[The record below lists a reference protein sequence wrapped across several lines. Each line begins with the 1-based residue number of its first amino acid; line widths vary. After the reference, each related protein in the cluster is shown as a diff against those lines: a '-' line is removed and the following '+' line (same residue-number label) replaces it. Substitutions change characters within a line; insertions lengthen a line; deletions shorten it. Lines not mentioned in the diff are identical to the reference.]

1 MKKQI
6 IEEAPYYFDWR
17 HNTPIEQIKKDIVEL
32 EKLGVTSI
40 YFGTEDIEVQA
51 NINAYIERMETDEEY
66 EERIIQESE
75 MYERQKRNDL
85 AQLERLKKKY
95 NL

>member
-17 HNTPIEQIKKDIVEL
+17 HNTPIEQIKKDIEEL
-32 EKLGVTSI
+32 EKLGVTGI
-40 YFGTEDIEVQA
+40 YIGADGDSVNIE
-51 NINAYIERMETDEEY
+51 AYIERMETDEEY
-66 EERIIQESE
+66 EERIIQEWE
-75 MYERQKRNDL
+75 LKERQKRNDL

>member
-6 IEEAPYYFDWR
+6 IEEAPYYFDWDYM
-17 HNTPIEQIKKDIVEL
+17 TPIERIKKDIVEL
-32 EKLGVTSI
+32 EKLGVTRI
-40 YFGTEDIEVQA
+40 RFVADGDDV

>member
-1 MKKQI
+1 MKKLI
-6 IEEAPYYFDWR
+6 IEEAPYYFDWIR
-17 HNTPIEQIKKDIVEL
+17 NRSIEQIKKDIEEL

-40 YFGTEDIEVQA
+40 YFWTEDVEVEV

-75 MYERQKRNDL
+75 LKEREKRNDL

>member
-1 MKKQI
+1 MKKLI

-17 HNTPIEQIKKDIVEL
+17 YNTPIEQIKKDIVEL

-75 MYERQKRNDL
+75 LKERQKRIDL

>member
-6 IEEAPYYFDWR
+6 IEEAPYYFDWDYM
-17 HNTPIEQIKKDIVEL
+17 TPIERIKKDIVEL
-32 EKLGVTSI
+32 EKLGVTWI
-40 YFGTEDIEVQA
+40 YIGADGDDV

>member
-6 IEEAPYYFDWR
+6 IAEAPYYFDWSYM
-17 HNTPIEQIKKDIVEL
+17 TPIERIKKDIVEL
-32 EKLGVTSI
+32 EKLGVTRI
-40 YFGTEDIEVQA
+40 RIVADGDDV
-51 NINAYIERMETDEEY
+51 NIKAYIERMETDEEY

-75 MYERQKRNDL
+75 LKERQKRNDL

>member
-17 HNTPIEQIKKDIVEL
+17 YNTSIEQIKKDIEEL
-32 EKLGVTSI
+32 EKLGVTGI
-40 YFGTEDIEVQA
+40 WIEADGGSV
-51 NINAYIERMETDEEY
+51 NIEAYIGRMETDEEY

-75 MYERQKRNDL
+75 LKERQKRIDL